1 MCNYYINE
9 NTTDKVTTNIRIEQI
24 FKERGNKAVLHL
36 AKLTESFPECSL
48 MIIYPDQNGQ
58 PQDTM
63 TFTAPQ
69 RQEKESAYS
78 TIIKWFEKT
87 FKKK

>member
-1 MCNYYINE
+1 VSYKPAFEYLP
-9 NTTDKVTTNIRIEQI
+9 
-24 FKERGNKAVLHL
+24 KE
-36 AKLTESFPECSL
+36 LTESFPECSL